1 MRDNLNN
8 YKIFDKKGRF
18 VLLDE
23 GHFIRDLNVI
33 VGRSFVEVLAK
44 IYLRRIGLLA
54 LFVEPIL
61 LAGIYF
67 LLALLI
73 FPTSVSPQFFLS
85 IFAALIV
92 FRGFQKP
99 LESTTVSLVSGSELI
114 RSGVLTAPQIM
125 FGSWLTE
132 VIMGFMVFP
141 ILLIFSLAL
150 GFQVGISFFIIP
162 VCYILS
168 TLLALALSPILAW
181 LGIAIRGSVAF
192 LLPIIS
198 LLWYFTPAIY
208 QLNNVGTRFQTIYSL
223 NPLAQLV
230 QRTKSVYVGTDISF
244 NLIPILALT
253 FLICFLAAASVKLFY
268 VYYYRLSKYL

>member
-8 YKIFDKKGRF
+8 YRIFDKRGSY
-18 VLLDE
+18 VLFDK
-23 GHFIRDLNVI
+23 GHFVRDLNVI
-33 VGRSFVEVLAK
+33 VGRSFVEVMAK

-73 FPTSVSPQFFLS
+73 FPTSLSPEFFLS
-85 IFAALIV
+85 IFASLIV

-125 FGSWLTE
+125 FGSWFTE

-141 ILLIFSLAL
+141 IQLIFSFAL
-150 GFQVGISFFIIP
+150 GFPPRISFLIIP
-162 VCYILS
+162 VCYVLS
-168 TLLALALSPILAW
+168 TLFALAFSPILAW

-208 QLNNVGTRFQTIYSL
+208 QLNNVGKRFQPIYSL

-230 QRTKSVYVGTDISF
+230 QRTKSVYVGTDVDF

-253 FLICFLAAASVKLFY
+253 FIIFLLAALSVKLFDL
-268 VYYYRLSKYL
+268 YYYRLSKYL